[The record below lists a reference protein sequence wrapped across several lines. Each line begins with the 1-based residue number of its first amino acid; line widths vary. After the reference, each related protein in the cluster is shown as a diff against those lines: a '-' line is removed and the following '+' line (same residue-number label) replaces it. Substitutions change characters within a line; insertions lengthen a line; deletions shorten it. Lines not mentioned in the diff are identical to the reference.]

1 VELLP
6 LAVAAGLGMLFG
18 ETIVT
23 KSGSILITFAWAME
37 LVGVTG
43 GALNSTYT
51 TFGDDLPTSLVGYIP
66 AVPMMA
72 LAAAEFGRVPLA
84 SVVYDKHRVM
94 QAVAVLGILALGYLA
109 VENWTFGFERVVD
122 LRLKPVNAA
131 GRDLARAEAEL
142 SRLKDQRD
150 HGVASSGQK
159 RTELRTG
166 ITQRDAAIAELTA
179 QLGKEAEVHQK
190 NLDGIREACRI
201 IKDRC
206 MVPRSQAEDTRYA
219 AAVSRLDSELE
230 RQRDER
236 KRLQSQIDELV
247 SIDAA
252 AAAEI
257 DQSIAAADGIVT
269 EAVKTFQAAAD
280 GSQIY
285 RLAANWY
292 GVSTSEVTPQQFAM
306 ARWVFS
312 TFSAIAVALAG
323 SIAALVHYSRN
334 REPGSTSFFGNLV
347 AKIARARRAYYAR
360 KRRPLKI
367 EVAGPERVIYRDGK
381 EPPTVVEKEVVRWID
396 RIILIPRWG
405 IRAPFHVN
413 PIVGKGDQ
421 TSGSTLHDS
430 AESAVAS
437 NVMTLKKAN

>member
-1 VELLP
+1 
-6 LAVAAGLGMLFG
+6 M
-18 ETIVT
+18 T
-23 KSGSILITFAWAME
+23 KSGQILITFAWAME
-37 LVGVTG
+37 LIGVTG
-43 GALNSTYT
+43 GALNSMYT
-51 TFGDDLPTSLVGYIP
+51 TFGDDLPITLAGYIP
-66 AVPMMA
+66 AVPMVA

-84 SVVYDKHRVM
+84 SVIYDKHKVM

-131 GRDLARAEAEL
+131 ARELARVEAEL

-150 HGVASSGQK
+150 HLAASSGQK
-159 RTELRTG
+159 RNELRTG
-166 ITQRDAAIAELTA
+166 ISQRDAGVADLTA
-179 QLGKEAEVHQK
+179 QLGKEGEVHQK

-206 MVPRSQAEDTRYA
+206 MVPRSQAEDSRYT
-219 AAVSRLDSELE
+219 AAVNRLGSELE

-236 KRLQSQIDELV
+236 KQLQWQIDELV
-247 SIDAA
+247 SVDAA
-252 AAAEI
+252 NAANI
-257 DQSIAAADGIVT
+257 DRSIAAAAGIVT
-269 EAVKTFQAAAD
+269 DARKTFRTATD

-292 GVSTSEVTPQQFAM
+292 GVSTSNVTPEQFAM

-323 SIAALVHYSRN
+323 SVAALVYYARN
-334 REPGSTSFFGNLV
+334 RVPGSASFFGSLV

-367 EVAGPERVIYRDGK
+367 EVAGPERVIYQGGK
-381 EPPTVVEKEVVRWID
+381 EPPVVVEKEVVRWID
-396 RIILIPRWG
+396 RIVLIPRWG
-405 IRAPFHVN
+405 IWTPFHVN
-413 PIVGKGDQ
+413 SIIGKGDQ
-421 TSGSTLHDS
+421 SSRALPREG
-430 AESAVAS
+430 AEGVVAS
-437 NVMTLKKAN
+437 NVMPLKKGN